1 MLNQYFINIK
11 NIFTQKDNK
20 YYKVFFFLIFFI
32 LLFILVPYIIPI
44 PDLEKSSPEDIDITQ
59 FIESSFIEIDGYR
72 TFIIDRGKENKNV
85 ITFLHGFGGSSLFW
99 LDNLDYLVNKGYRT
113 IAIDLK
119 GFGLS
124 QKGFKYSYD
133 HRSQAE
139 FVYKILTKLGIEK
152 TNLVGHS
159 MGGNIALHFS
169 YLYPD
174 MLDKLVLVA
183 PAIIETDNIFVSA
196 FSNLITLPPFSRY
209 VSHFVLRF
217 FDLDNF
223 RNFLLS
229 TVYKKDGITEDRI
242 LQFYKPLT
250 ISGWNDSLLGITRD
264 GYKNKIPED
273 VFSSLS
279 SKEILLVVGSHDSIV
294 AVDIGLNYN
303 LKIPNLILKVIK
315 DVGHLPMIES
325 PIEFNSILVDFL
337 QK

>member
-1 MLNQYFINIK
+1 MLNQYFVSIK
-11 NIFTQKDNK
+11 NVFKQKEYK
-20 YYKVFFFLIFFI
+20 YYKKFFLFTLVLF
-32 LLFILVPYIIPI
+32 LFIVVPYIIPI

-59 FIESSFIEIDGYR
+59 FVGASFIEIDGYK
-72 TFIIDRGKENKNV
+72 TFIIDRGQENKNV
-85 ITFLHGFGGSSLFW
+85 ITFLHGFGGSALFW
-99 LDNLDYLVNKGYRT
+99 LDNFDYFVNKEYRT

-124 QKGFKYSYD
+124 QKGFEYNYD
-133 HRSQAE
+133 HISQAE
-139 FVYKILTKLGIEK
+139 FVYKILTKLGVKK

-159 MGGNIALHFS
+159 MGGNIAVHFS

-183 PAIIETDNIFVSA
+183 PAIIETDNFFISSL
-196 FSNLITLPPFSRY
+196 SNLITLPPFSGY
-209 VSHFVLRF
+209 FSHFVLRF

-229 TVYKKDGITEDRI
+229 TVYKKDAITEDKI
-242 LQFYKPLT
+242 LKFYKPLT

-273 VFSSLS
+273 VFSKFSL
-279 SKEILLVVGSHDSIV
+279 KDILLIIGSKDNVVP
-294 AVDIGLNYN
+294 VDVGLKYN
-303 LKIPNLILKVIK
+303 LRLPNVILKVIK